1 MARVLFGLSG
11 SIAAYKALDVI
22 RGLRRFGIEVVPI
35 LTKGAEA
42 FVTPLSV
49 GCLAETEAFTDSE
62 AMSRMPHITLGRG
75 ADLLVICPA
84 SADTIAKCRWG
95 TTDTLLT
102 ATWSAF
108 AGPKLLVPAMHT
120 EMYANPA
127 NQENLAWLKAHG
139 AQILGPVSGD
149 LACGDTGLGRM
160 ADPALVIATIRLMV
174 NGIAASQV
182 GEKCFASTVSGV
194 NGIQRAK
201 PFENSFLC
209 SAEPNTSVARKRILI
224 TAGGTREAIDAVRYI
239 GNHSSGQLGHALA
252 RLAAFSGADVTLI
265 TTVPLPYQVPGV
277 SEIRVTTT
285 AEMSAAVGQSV
296 GAHDVVI
303 MAAAVADFTVDK
315 APQKI
320 KRDKAISLT
329 LQPTVDILKTMPR
342 HPGLRVIGFCL
353 EDGDAVAVGRAKMQ
367 AKGTD
372 VMVCNTS
379 ASFGAD
385 QRTVTILEGSDKE
398 PEKVTGSVDDI
409 ARAILFAIS

>member
-1 MARVLFGLSG
+1 
-11 SIAAYKALDVI
+11 
-22 RGLRRFGIEVVPI
+22 
-35 LTKGAEA
+35 
-42 FVTPLSV
+42 
-49 GCLAETEAFTDSE
+49 
-62 AMSRMPHITLGRG
+62 
-75 ADLLVICPA
+75 
-84 SADTIAKCRWG
+84 
-95 TTDTLLT
+95 
-102 ATWSAF
+102 
-108 AGPKLLVPAMHT
+108 
-120 EMYANPA
+120 
-127 NQENLAWLKAHG
+127 
-139 AQILGPVSGD
+139 
-149 LACGDTGLGRM
+149 
-160 ADPALVIATIRLMV
+160 
-174 NGIAASQV
+174 
-182 GEKCFASTVSGV
+182 
-194 NGIQRAK
+194 
-201 PFENSFLC
+201 
-209 SAEPNTSVARKRILI
+209 
-224 TAGGTREAIDAVRYI
+224 
-239 GNHSSGQLGHALA
+239 
-252 RLAAFSGADVTLI
+252 
-265 TTVPLPYQVPGV
+265 
-277 SEIRVTTT
+277 
-285 AEMSAAVGQSV
+285 MSAAVGQSV